1 LGAQCQPKQGLIEA
15 PAGPFHAGAFLLST
29 RLTNGSVG
37 FLITRMSLAF
47 SFRLTPAQTTLLL
60 KCAFGHYGRTE
71 NEPSSPLL
79 PLFDSTHFVSI
90 ARNLEAKGLITH
102 SNNREP
108 SYLPTSMGIAMAE
121 QIARDA
127 AEIVKL
133 KETSP
138 GIPNPASKVV
148 KVK

>member
-1 LGAQCQPKQGLIEA
+1 
-15 PAGPFHAGAFLLST
+15 
-29 RLTNGSVG
+29 
-37 FLITRMSLAF
+37 MSLAF
-47 SFRLTPAQTTLLL
+47 SFRLTPAQTTFLL

-71 NEPSSPLL
+71 GELSSPLL
-79 PLFDSTHFVSI
+79 PLFDSSHFVSI
-90 ARNLEAKGLITH
+90 ARNLESKGLITH

-108 SYLPTSMGIAMAE
+108 SYLPTPMGIAMAE

-138 GIPNPASKVV
+138 GVPVHVERGKKVA
-148 KVK
+148 K